1 MAEVIF
7 NKLEKVYSNG
17 FKAVH
22 GIDLKIADGE
32 FMVIVGPSG
41 CAKSTTLRM
50 LAGLETI
57 SGGEVR
63 IGDKIVNNL
72 APKSR
77 GIAMVFQNYALYP
90 HMTVRENLAFG
101 LKLSKLPK
109 AQIDRQVEEAA
120 KILELEE
127 LLDRLPRQLSGGQAQ
142 RVAVGRAIVKKPD
155 VFLFDEPLSNLDAKL
170 RASMRIRISDLHKQ
184 LKKSG
189 KPATTVYVTH
199 DQTEAMTMGDRI
211 CVMKLGHIMQVDTPD
226 NLYHQPKNMFVAGF
240 IGAPEMNIRPSQL
253 VEHGGRLH
261 LTLGDQRLPL
271 NDRLQS
277 KVETHKNQVDAA
289 KAAFYPHFDIKAFW
303 GYNALSVGDLFKS
316 SFQQINLLPG
326 LYLPIFDGGR
336 LNANL
341 QSVRTASNILIKQYN
356 QAVLDAVRDVAIS
369 SSQLNDLNQQR
380 ALQQLKVTAAQTTT
394 DSARAHYQR
403 GLLSRYAAEEARR
416 AVLAQQLLLLD
427 IEAQRLSTDI
437 TLIKALGGGYRG
449 Q

>member
-57 SGGEVR
+57 SGGEVK
-63 IGDKIVNNL
+63 IGEKVVNNL
-72 APKSR
+72 APKER

-109 AQIDRQVEEAA
+109 DQIARQVDEAA
-120 KILELEE
+120 KILELDE

-184 LKKSG
+184 LKQSG

-226 NLYHQPKNMFVAGF
+226 NLYHFPKNMFVAGF
-240 IGAPEMNIRPSQL
+240 IGAPEMNIKPGKV
-253 VEHGGRLH
+253 VEQAGRLFVTVGGDTLA
-261 LTLGDQRLPL
+261 LTERQQEKLAGYAGQNVFFGVRPEYVSVSDTPYAEACGTGELVRVENMGHEFFVYLKVADFELTCRIPSDEAKPMIEKGL
-271 NDRLQS
+271 NR
-277 KVETHKNQVDAA
+277 KVYFK
-289 KAAFYPHFDIKAFW
+289 FDMNKCH
-303 GYNALSVGDLFKS
+303 
-316 SFQQINLLPG
+316 
-326 LYLPIFDGGR
+326 IFD
-336 LNANL
+336 AKTEQNL
-341 QSVRTASNILIKQYN
+341 SL
-356 QAVLDAVRDVAIS
+356 
-369 SSQLNDLNQQR
+369 
-380 ALQQLKVTAAQTTT
+380 
-394 DSARAHYQR
+394 
-403 GLLSRYAAEEARR
+403 
-416 AVLAQQLLLLD
+416 
-427 IEAQRLSTDI
+427 
-437 TLIKALGGGYRG
+437 
-449 Q
+449 

>member
-7 NKLEKVYSNG
+7 NKLQKVYSNG
-17 FKAVH
+17 FQAVH
-22 GIDLKIADGE
+22 GIDLTIADGE

-63 IGDKIVNNL
+63 IGERVVNNL

-101 LKLSKLPK
+101 LKLSKMPK
-109 AQIDRQVEEAA
+109 DQITAQVNEAA
-120 KILELEE
+120 KILELDE
-127 LLDRLPRQLSGGQAQ
+127 LMDRLPRQLSGGQAQ

-226 NLYHQPKNMFVAGF
+226 NLYHFPKNMFVAGF
-240 IGAPEMNIRPSQL
+240 IGAPEMNIRPSKL
-253 VEHGGRLH
+253 IEKDGRLQISVGND
-261 LTLGDQRLPL
+261 TLAL
-271 NDRLQS
+271 NERQQARCAAY
-277 KVETHKNQVDAA
+277 KNQDVFFGIRPEFVSISDEPFAESHSSGEMVRVENMGHEFFVYLRVADFEMTCRIPSDEA
-289 KAAFYPHFDIKAFW
+289 KPMIQKGLHRKVYFKFDMEKCH
-303 GYNALSVGDLFKS
+303 
-316 SFQQINLLPG
+316 
-326 LYLPIFDGGR
+326 IFD
-336 LNANL
+336 AKTE
-341 QSVRTASNILIKQYN
+341 QNISL
-356 QAVLDAVRDVAIS
+356 
-369 SSQLNDLNQQR
+369 
-380 ALQQLKVTAAQTTT
+380 
-394 DSARAHYQR
+394 
-403 GLLSRYAAEEARR
+403 
-416 AVLAQQLLLLD
+416 
-427 IEAQRLSTDI
+427 
-437 TLIKALGGGYRG
+437 
-449 Q
+449 

>member
-22 GIDLKIADGE
+22 AIDLKIAEGE

-72 APKSR
+72 APKER

-109 AQIDRQVEEAA
+109 TQIEAQVNEAA

-170 RASMRIRISDLHKQ
+170 RASMRIRISDLH
-184 LKKSG
+184 
-189 KPATTVYVTH
+189 
-199 DQTEAMTMGDRI
+199 
-211 CVMKLGHIMQVDTPD
+211 
-226 NLYHQPKNMFVAGF
+226 
-240 IGAPEMNIRPSQL
+240 
-253 VEHGGRLH
+253 
-261 LTLGDQRLPL
+261 
-271 NDRLQS
+271 
-277 KVETHKNQVDAA
+277 
-289 KAAFYPHFDIKAFW
+289 
-303 GYNALSVGDLFKS
+303 
-316 SFQQINLLPG
+316 
-326 LYLPIFDGGR
+326 
-336 LNANL
+336 
-341 QSVRTASNILIKQYN
+341 
-356 QAVLDAVRDVAIS
+356 
-369 SSQLNDLNQQR
+369 
-380 ALQQLKVTAAQTTT
+380 
-394 DSARAHYQR
+394 
-403 GLLSRYAAEEARR
+403 
-416 AVLAQQLLLLD
+416 
-427 IEAQRLSTDI
+427 
-437 TLIKALGGGYRG
+437 
-449 Q
+449 

>member
-63 IGDKIVNNL
+63 IGERVVNNL
-72 APKSR
+72 APKAR

-101 LKLSKLPK
+101 LKLSKIPK
-109 AQIDRQVEEAA
+109 DQIDKQVDEAA

-184 LKKSG
+184 LKQSG

-226 NLYHQPKNMFVAGF
+226 NLYHFPKNMFVAGF
-240 IGAPEMNIRPSQL
+240 IGAPEMNIKPGKIVRKG
-253 VEHGGRLH
+253 EDLH
-261 LTLGDQRLPL
+261 ITVGDETLPL
-271 NDRLQS
+271 NAKQRE
-277 KVETHKNQVDAA
+277 KVATYQDQDVFFGVRPEFVAVSDEPFAEG
-289 KAAFYPHFDIKAFW
+289 F
-303 GYNALSVGDLFKS
+303 GSGDLVRVENMGHEFFVYLKVGNYELTARIPSDVAKPMIAKGLHRKVYFK
-316 SFQQINLLPG
+316 FDMDKCH
-326 LYLPIFDGGR
+326 IFD
-336 LNANL
+336 AKTE
-341 QSVRTASNILIKQYN
+341 QNISL
-356 QAVLDAVRDVAIS
+356 
-369 SSQLNDLNQQR
+369 
-380 ALQQLKVTAAQTTT
+380 
-394 DSARAHYQR
+394 
-403 GLLSRYAAEEARR
+403 
-416 AVLAQQLLLLD
+416 
-427 IEAQRLSTDI
+427 
-437 TLIKALGGGYRG
+437 
-449 Q
+449 

>member
-63 IGDKIVNNL
+63 IGEKVVNNL
-72 APKSR
+72 APKER

-101 LKLSKLPK
+101 LKLSKMPK
-109 AQIDRQVEEAA
+109 DQIDRYVDEAA

-127 LLDRLPRQLSGGQAQ
+127 LLERLPRQLSGGQAQ

-184 LKKSG
+184 LKSSG

-226 NLYHQPKNMFVAGF
+226 NLYHYPKNMFVAGF
-240 IGAPEMNIRPSQL
+240 IGAPEMNIKPGKL
-253 VEHGGRLH
+253 IDKAGRLH
-261 LTLGDQRLPL
+261 ITIGDESLPL
-271 NDRLQS
+271 NARQQEKVAAYQNQS
-277 KVETHKNQVDAA
+277 VFFGVRPEFVS
-289 KAAFYPHFDIKAFW
+289 
-303 GYNALSVGDLFKS
+303 LSDEPFAEGGCTGEMVRTENMGHEFFVYLKVGDYELTARIPSDEAKPMIEKGLNRKVYFK
-316 SFQQINLLPG
+316 FDMDKCH
-326 LYLPIFDGGR
+326 IFD
-336 LNANL
+336 AKTE
-341 QSVRTASNILIKQYN
+341 QNISL
-356 QAVLDAVRDVAIS
+356 
-369 SSQLNDLNQQR
+369 
-380 ALQQLKVTAAQTTT
+380 
-394 DSARAHYQR
+394 
-403 GLLSRYAAEEARR
+403 
-416 AVLAQQLLLLD
+416 
-427 IEAQRLSTDI
+427 
-437 TLIKALGGGYRG
+437 
-449 Q
+449 

>member
-22 GIDLKIADGE
+22 NIDLTIKDGE

-63 IGDKIVNNL
+63 IGERVVNNL

-101 LKLSKLPK
+101 LKLSKMPK
-109 AQIDRQVEEAA
+109 KEIEKQVNEAA
-120 KILELEE
+120 KILELDE

-184 LKKSG
+184 LKQSG

-226 NLYHQPKNMFVAGF
+226 NLYHYPKNMFVAGF
-240 IGAPEMNIRPSQL
+240 IGAPEMNIKKSKLIEKDGKMYITIGSNVLALNEQKTEKVAAYKDQDVFFGIRPEFVNISDQPFESSSATGEIVR
-253 VEHGGRLH
+253 VENMGHEFFVYLKIDNYE
-261 LTLGDQRLPL
+261 LTCRISSD
-271 NDRLQS
+271 
-277 KVETHKNQVDAA
+277 EA
-289 KAAFYPHFDIKAFW
+289 KPILAQGINRSVYFKFDMDKCH
-303 GYNALSVGDLFKS
+303 
-316 SFQQINLLPG
+316 
-326 LYLPIFDGGR
+326 IFDSKTEE
-336 LNANL
+336 NL
-341 QSVRTASNILIKQYN
+341 SI
-356 QAVLDAVRDVAIS
+356 
-369 SSQLNDLNQQR
+369 
-380 ALQQLKVTAAQTTT
+380 
-394 DSARAHYQR
+394 
-403 GLLSRYAAEEARR
+403 
-416 AVLAQQLLLLD
+416 
-427 IEAQRLSTDI
+427 
-437 TLIKALGGGYRG
+437 
-449 Q
+449 

>member
-1 MAEVIF
+1 MAEVTF

-22 GIDLKIADGE
+22 GIDLTIKDGE

-63 IGDKIVNNL
+63 IGSRVVNNL
-72 APKSR
+72 APKDR

-109 AQIDRQVEEAA
+109 DKIDEQVNEAA
-120 KILELEE
+120 RILELEE
-127 LLDRLPRQLSGGQAQ
+127 LMDRLPRQLSGGQAQ

-184 LKKSG
+184 LKQSG
-189 KPATTVYVTH
+189 KAATSVYVTH

-226 NLYHQPKNMFVAGF
+226 NLYHYPKNMFVAGF
-240 IGAPEMNIRPSQL
+240 IGAPEMNIKKTEL
-253 VEHGGRLH
+253 VSN
-261 LTLGDQRLPL
+261 GD
-271 NDRLQS
+271 
-277 KVETHKNQVDAA
+277 
-289 KAAFYPHFDIKAFW
+289 
-303 GYNALSVGDLFKS
+303 
-316 SFQQINLLPG
+316 
-326 LYLPIFDGGR
+326 
-336 LNANL
+336 
-341 QSVRTASNILIKQYN
+341 
-356 QAVLDAVRDVAIS
+356 DVAIRVGDAV
-369 SSQLNDLNQQR
+369 LNLTPAQKEKVAGHLNKAVFYGVRPEYVSVHAQPGEGQSGYGSLVR
-380 ALQQLKVTAAQTTT
+380 AENMGHEFFLYIKVGNEEIT
-394 DSARAHYQR
+394 
-403 GLLSRYAAEEARR
+403 SRMPSEEARE
-416 AVLAQQLLLLD
+416 LLSAGLNRPVWFTFEMD
-427 IEAQRLSTDI
+427 RCHIFDAETEANL
-437 TLIKALGGGYRG
+437 TL
-449 Q
+449 

>member
-189 KPATTVYVTH
+189 KPATTVLNQLAGTNIH
-199 DQTEAMTMGDRI
+199 LRRADKPGDKHIFRLVVEI
-211 CVMKLGHIMQVDTPD
+211 VRGINLHNVAELHHADAVAHGHRFRLIVGDVD
-226 NLYHQPKNMFVAGF
+226 
-240 IGAPEMNIRPSQL
+240 
-253 VEHGGRLH
+253 GGRLY

-277 KVETHKNQVDAA
+277 KVETHKNQQVFFGVRPEFVSLSDEPFAEGSCAGEMVRVENMGHEFFVYLRVADYELTARVPSDDAKPMIA
-289 KAAFYPHFDIKAFW
+289 KGLNRKVYFTFDLNKCH
-303 GYNALSVGDLFKS
+303 
-316 SFQQINLLPG
+316 
-326 LYLPIFDGGR
+326 IFD
-336 LNANL
+336 AKTEQNL
-341 QSVRTASNILIKQYN
+341 SL
-356 QAVLDAVRDVAIS
+356 
-369 SSQLNDLNQQR
+369 
-380 ALQQLKVTAAQTTT
+380 
-394 DSARAHYQR
+394 
-403 GLLSRYAAEEARR
+403 
-416 AVLAQQLLLLD
+416 
-427 IEAQRLSTDI
+427 
-437 TLIKALGGGYRG
+437 
-449 Q
+449 

>member
-271 NDRLQS
+271 
-277 KVETHKNQVDAA
+277 
-289 KAAFYPHFDIKAFW
+289 
-303 GYNALSVGDLFKS
+303 
-316 SFQQINLLPG
+316 
-326 LYLPIFDGGR
+326 
-336 LNANL
+336 
-341 QSVRTASNILIKQYN
+341 
-356 QAVLDAVRDVAIS
+356 
-369 SSQLNDLNQQR
+369 
-380 ALQQLKVTAAQTTT
+380 
-394 DSARAHYQR
+394 
-403 GLLSRYAAEEARR
+403 
-416 AVLAQQLLLLD
+416 
-427 IEAQRLSTDI
+427 
-437 TLIKALGGGYRG
+437 
-449 Q
+449 

>member
-22 GIDLKIADGE
+22 GIDLTIADGE

-57 SGGEVR
+57 SGGEIR
-63 IGDKIVNNL
+63 IGEKVVNNL
-72 APKSR
+72 APKAR

-109 AQIDRQVEEAA
+109 AQIDRQVEDAA
-120 KILELEE
+120 KLLELEE

-184 LKKSG
+184 LKTSG
-189 KPATTVYVTH
+189 KAATTVYVTH

-226 NLYHQPKNMFVAGF
+226 NLYHKPKNMFVAGF
-240 IGAPEMNIRPSQL
+240 IGAPEMNIKPAKIVRREDGLHITVGDDLLALNARQQKKVANYVDKEVHFGIRPEYVDVATVPFAESC
-253 VEHGGRLH
+253 GRGKLIRIENMGH
-261 LTLGDQRLPL
+261 EYFLYLQVGAFELTARIA
-271 NDRLQS
+271 S
-277 KVETHKNQVDAA
+277 DAA
-289 KAAFYPHFDIKAFW
+289 KPIIER
-303 GYNALSVGDLFKS
+303 GL
-316 SFQQINLLPG
+316 QQEVWFRFEMDRCH
-326 LYLPIFDGGR
+326 IFDGETQE
-336 LNANL
+336 N
-341 QSVRTASNILIKQYN
+341 
-356 QAVLDAVRDVAIS
+356 
-369 SSQLNDLNQQR
+369 
-380 ALQQLKVTAAQTTT
+380 
-394 DSARAHYQR
+394 
-403 GLLSRYAAEEARR
+403 
-416 AVLAQQLLLLD
+416 
-427 IEAQRLSTDI
+427 I
-437 TLIKALGGGYRG
+437 TL
-449 Q
+449 

>member
-63 IGDKIVNNL
+63 IGEKIVNNL

-101 LKLSKLPK
+101 LKLSKMPK
-109 AQIDRQVEEAA
+109 DEINKQVDEAA

-127 LLDRLPRQLSGGQAQ
+127 LMDRLPRQLSGGQAQ

-226 NLYHQPKNMFVAGF
+226 NLYHFPKNMFVAGF
-240 IGAPEMNIRPSQL
+240 IGAPEMNIKPAKIVKKDDQLHITVGHDTLALNARQQEKVADYEGKEVFFGVRPEFVSVADQPFADDCGSGDL
-253 VEHGGRLH
+253 VR
-261 LTLGDQRLPL
+261 
-271 NDRLQS
+271 
-277 KVETHKNQVDAA
+277 VENMGHEFFVYLK
-289 KAAFYPHFDIKAFW
+289 
-303 GYNALSVGDLFKS
+303 VGDYELTARIPSDEAKPMIEKGLHRKVYFK
-316 SFQQINLLPG
+316 FDMNKCH
-326 LYLPIFDGGR
+326 IFD
-336 LNANL
+336 AKTE
-341 QSVRTASNILIKQYN
+341 QNISL
-356 QAVLDAVRDVAIS
+356 
-369 SSQLNDLNQQR
+369 
-380 ALQQLKVTAAQTTT
+380 
-394 DSARAHYQR
+394 
-403 GLLSRYAAEEARR
+403 
-416 AVLAQQLLLLD
+416 
-427 IEAQRLSTDI
+427 
-437 TLIKALGGGYRG
+437 
-449 Q
+449 